1 MIKLKVK
8 HRINRK
14 IIISI
19 AVIIVI
25 LGLTFIIINNKEKDL
40 NYEQSIDGET
50 DIDGEQINVDF
61 ETMGKKEIISNQNQL
76 DITMNTKNF
85 VEEIRS
91 SGMIT
96 YDNYFKFKETIK
108 NIDSSLIVE
117 IEIQK
122 YEDTNQIKVG
132 NNYYKSVNSSQIEE
146 VLNSEKK
153 KYILTEGDTIKT
165 TIKSGDNTHTII
177 SEYSGI
183 INTTGKE

>member
-96 YDNYFKFKETIK
+96 Y
-108 NIDSSLIVE
+108 
-117 IEIQK
+117 
-122 YEDTNQIKVG
+122 
-132 NNYYKSVNSSQIEE
+132 KSN
-146 VLNSEKK
+146 KGRK
-153 KYILTEGDTIKT
+153 
-165 TIKSGDNTHTII
+165 
-177 SEYSGI
+177 
-183 INTTGKE
+183 